1 MMQTKKRRSLKT
13 MEAAVEDRV
22 LPEGTNEEQW
32 ACLQSAVTRCMEK
45 INTVPIPITKE
56 RYNYMLGLTLAALY
70 SFAPQGRIG
79 GLATMQMNQVP
90 RLVEEGFGFTANF
103 KTSSKYGLQPIVG
116 SVPGT
121 TCLQVAQLT
130 ANTNHKSDLRFV

>member
-1 MMQTKKRRSLKT
+1 

-32 ACLQSAVTRCMEK
+32 ACLQSTVTRCMEK
-45 INTVPIPITKE
+45 INTVPSVITIE

-79 GLATMQMNQVP
+79 GLATMQMNQVS
-90 RLVEEGFGFTANF
+90 RMVEEGFGFTANF

-121 TCLQVAQLT
+121 TCLQVI
-130 ANTNHKSDLRFV
+130 